1 MWLALSIRNLACFGL
16 ALAVTS
22 LAIGARLPLPDL
34 PDVAQKWRYFAA
46 HKDEFDTL
54 FLGSSRVIEQID
66 PALFDRELADHGVTS
81 RTFNFGLHGLFPPED
96 SYVLDWILD
105 TGPTRL
111 RTVFVEVS
119 MFRDKF
125 GDQAPETLRAAYWHD
140 WPRTEAVRRVL
151 FADFHFSRKKWRASL
166 TKFSDRGGL
175 YLTHLRLFLRKTLN
189 IGRGSSFL
197 PWRGPVPPTRALGP
211 RADGFPASPDA
222 AEMKAHERA
231 EYERLF
237 AAFQEKPAVRTP
249 LPAGAQANLDRMLAR
264 IRAAGARPVLLLSP
278 SVSPLVFVPRRE
290 VASVL
295 DFSDAAKWPA
305 LFQAEHH
312 RDPGPLNPAGAKI
325 YTSLIAREFLALP
338 EEFLAPAARPR

>member
-1 MWLALSIRNLACFGL
+1 MRLALSVRNLACFVC

-66 PALFDRELADHGVTS
+66 PAIFDRELAAQGVTS

-96 SYVLDWILD
+96 SYLLDWILD

-119 MFRDKF
+119 MFRAKF

-140 WPRTEAVRRVL
+140 WPRTEYVRRVL
-151 FADFHFSRKKWRASL
+151 FDDVRFSRKKWRASL
-166 TKFSDRGGL
+166 TKLSERGGL

-189 IGRGSSFL
+189 IGRGSSLL
-197 PWRGPVPPTRALGP
+197 PWRGPAPQTRALGP
-211 RADGFPASPDA
+211 RSDGFPTSPDEA
-222 AEMKAHERA
+222 QMNASERA

-264 IRAAGARPVLLLSP
+264 IRAAGAQPVLLISP

-290 VASVL
+290 VAPIL
-295 DFSDAAKWPA
+295 DFSDAAKWPE
-305 LFQAEHH
+305 LFKAEHH
-312 RDPGPLNPAGAKI
+312 RDPGHLNPAGAKI
-325 YTSLIAREFLALP
+325 YTPLVAREFLAL
-338 EEFLAPAARPR
+338 AAEPQR